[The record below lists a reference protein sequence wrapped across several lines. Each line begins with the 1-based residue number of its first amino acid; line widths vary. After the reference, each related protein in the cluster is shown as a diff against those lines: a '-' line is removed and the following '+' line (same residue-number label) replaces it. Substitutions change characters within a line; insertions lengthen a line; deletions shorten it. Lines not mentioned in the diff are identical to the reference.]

1 MEMALW
7 LDGITDVNCRRFS
20 GRYMLG
26 EGNLTSE
33 LLACRIFRQ
42 QQLTDI
48 IRETRR
54 RKNDGS

>member
-54 RKNDGS
+54 RKE